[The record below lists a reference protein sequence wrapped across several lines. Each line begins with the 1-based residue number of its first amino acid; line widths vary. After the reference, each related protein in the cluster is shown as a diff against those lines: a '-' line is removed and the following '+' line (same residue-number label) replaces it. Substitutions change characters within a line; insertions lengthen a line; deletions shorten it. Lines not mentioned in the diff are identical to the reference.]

1 MNAQF
6 QSAVMGRRHLSDLAI
21 AKLHSSAIA
30 KDIALT
36 AGILSVEDAKAEVH
50 DEFAS
55 VPALVFQ
62 YYDIAGNLVFFE
74 RDGELLQF
82 VRVRYLADPPAKS
95 FIKRV
100 SQRYAQLRGSGVH
113 AYFPQVPGI
122 DWRATAADPS
132 VALAIVEGE
141 LKALKLCAEGLPA
154 IGIGGVDCFL
164 RKPEQD

>member
-55 VPALVFQ
+55 VPALRFPILRHRGQ
-62 YYDIAGNLVFFE
+62 SGFF
-74 RDGELLQF
+74 
-82 VRVRYLADPPAKS
+82 
-95 FIKRV
+95 
-100 SQRYAQLRGSGVH
+100 
-113 AYFPQVPGI
+113 
-122 DWRATAADPS
+122 RA
-132 VALAIVEGE
+132 
-141 LKALKLCAEGLPA
+141 
-154 IGIGGVDCFL
+154 
-164 RKPEQD
+164 